1 MDIIKLFR
9 KIESSLQIKGREEYK
24 KSVKEQKAYIANLG
38 VPRDDIERSFFQYK
52 SQMFI
57 RGKKG
62 SFALSIGAFGVY
74 FLIKAKYKRN
84 KQKFIYKKP
93 AVFLP
98 DGKPSDVIPLSLSEK
113 YSGYELEE
121 KKGYTLS
128 ISDVQ
133 FLKKIERRY
142 SGQWFFLLKIMVKIA
157 RYSYL
162 IARYRP
168 EALIVCNEYSFT
180 SSVMRLYCKS
190 KNVKLINV
198 MHGEKIYCISDSF
211 FKFDKCYVWDKYYV
225 ELFCKLMAD
234 KKQFVVEIPPAL
246 NLDLP
251 QIEKQYD
258 YTYYLTDER
267 DEVLKNL
274 FKLLHV
280 LCNEGNRVC
289 VRPHPRY
296 SDLEDVRKLCG
307 SSLEYED
314 PYCVSLSN
322 SLAMAKK
329 AVSFA
334 STVLNQAHNNGIPV
348 VIDDITRPYEFLKL
362 KETEYIML
370 KLEHLLLS
378 ELL

>member
-1 MDIIKLFR
+1 MDVIKLFR
-9 KIESSLQIKGREEYK
+9 KIESSIQIKGREEYK
-24 KSVKEQKAYIANLG
+24 KSVKEQKAYIATLG
-38 VPRDDIERSFFQYK
+38 VPKDDIERSFFQYK

-62 SFALSIGAFGVY
+62 KTLLSIGSFGVY
-74 FLIKAKYKRN
+74 FLIKAKYKSN
-84 KQKFIYKKP
+84 KQKFIDKKT

-98 DGKPSDVIPLSLSEK
+98 DGKPSDIIPLSLSKK
-113 YSGYELEE
+113 YDGYELEE
-121 KKGYTLS
+121 NKGYSLS
-128 ISDVQ
+128 ISDIQ

-142 SGQWFFLLKIMVKIA
+142 SGHWFFLLKIMVKLA
-157 RYSYL
+157 RYSCL
-162 IARYRP
+162 ITRYRP

-211 FKFDKCYVWDKYYV
+211 FKFDKCYVWNKYYV
-225 ELFCKLMAD
+225 GLFCGLMAD
-234 KKQFVVEIPPAL
+234 KKQFVIEIPPAL

-251 QIEKQYD
+251 QMDKQYD

-267 DEVLKNL
+267 DEMLINL
-274 FKLLHV
+274 FQSLHI
-280 LCNEGNRVC
+280 LCNSGNKIC

-296 SDLEDVRKLCG
+296 SDLEGVRKLCSG
-307 SSLEYED
+307 SIEYED
-314 PYCVSLSN
+314 PYSVPLSN
-322 SLAMAKK
+322 SLARTKK

-334 STVLNQAHNNGIPV
+334 STVLNQAYNNGIPV
-348 VIDDITRPYEFLKL
+348 VIDDITRPHEFLKL

>member
-1 MDIIKLFR
+1 MDIIRLFR
-9 KIESSLQIKGREEYK
+9 KIESFLQIKGREEYK
-24 KSVKEQKAYIANLG
+24 KSVEEQKAYIVKLG
-38 VPRDDIERSFFQYK
+38 VPKDDIERSFFQYK

-57 RGKKG
+57 RGRKG
-62 SFALSIGAFGVY
+62 KAALSIGTFIVY

-84 KQKFIYKKP
+84 KQSFICKRP

-98 DGKPSDVIPLSLSEK
+98 DGKTSDIIPLSLSEK

-121 KKGYTLS
+121 KKGYSLS
-128 ISDVQ
+128 ISDIQ

-142 SGQWFFLLKIMVKIA
+142 SGHWFFLLKIMVKIA

-162 IARYRP
+162 IGRYRP

-180 SSVMRLYCKS
+180 SSVMRLYCKT
-190 KNVKLINV
+190 KKVKLINV

-211 FKFDKCYVWDKYYV
+211 FRFDKCYVWDKYYV
-225 ELFCKLMAD
+225 ELFCKLMAE

-246 NLDLP
+246 KLDLP
-251 QIEKQYD
+251 KTKKQYD

-267 DEVLKNL
+267 NEMLKKL
-274 FKLLHV
+274 FRSLNV
-280 LCNEGNRVC
+280 LCNAGNRIR

-307 SSLEYED
+307 GSIEYED
-314 PYCVSLSN
+314 PYSISLSS
-322 SLAMAKK
+322 SLAKTKK
-329 AVSFA
+329 AISFA
-334 STVLNQAHNNGIPV
+334 STVLNQAYNSGIPI
-348 VIDDITRPYEFLKL
+348 VIDDITRPCEFLKL

>member
-9 KIESSLQIKGREEYK
+9 KIESSIQIKGREEYK
-24 KSVKEQKAYIANLG
+24 KSVEEQKAYIMTLG
-38 VPRDDIERSFFQYK
+38 VPQNDIERSFFQYK

-57 RGKKG
+57 RGKLG
-62 SFALSIGAFGVY
+62 RAALSLGAFGVY
-74 FLIKAKYKRN
+74 YLIKARYKRN
-84 KQKFIYKKP
+84 KEKFIQKKP

-98 DGKPSDVIPLSLSEK
+98 DGKPSDVIPLSLSK
-113 YSGYELEE
+113 RYAGYELEE
-121 KKGYTLS
+121 KKGYSLS
-128 ISDVQ
+128 ISDIQ

-142 SGQWFFLLKIMVKIA
+142 YGYWFFKLKVMVKIA

-198 MHGEKIYCISDSF
+198 MHGEKIYCIADSF
-211 FKFDKCYVWDKYYV
+211 FKFDECYVWDKYYI

-234 KKQFVVEIPPAL
+234 KKQFIVEIPPAL
-246 NLDLP
+246 KLDLP
-251 QIEKQYD
+251 QVDKQYD

-267 DEVLKNL
+267 DETLKKL
-274 FKLLHV
+274 FTSLRV
-280 LCNEGNRVC
+280 LCNAGNRIC

-296 SDLEDVRKLCG
+296 SDFEDVRRLCG
-307 SSLEYED
+307 SLLIYED
-314 PYCVSLSN
+314 PYCVALSD
-322 SLAMAKK
+322 SLAMAKRV
-329 AVSFA
+329 VSFA
-334 STVLNQAHNNGIPV
+334 STVLNQAYNSGIPIV
-348 VIDDITRPYEFLKL
+348 VDDITRPQEFIKL